1 MTNLLIAVEDLT
13 DYGVSIA
20 SDEMVLVGRLIAA
33 ASQAVIQAA
42 GSPILQTTST
52 VTLVAAGGTMLRL
65 PGLPIVSAQSVTI
78 GGVNILGADA
88 DGSIEPGNCVL
99 NSAGI
104 YRPTGWANYGPEIVE
119 ITYTHG
125 YQTVPM
131 DVVDLVVSMVIAGLS
146 AARSGDDG
154 LAMNNGR
161 MSSVS
166 IDDYK
171 EAYATGDVEAVTPMM
186 LPKRTR
192 DWLASRFGG
201 GTQVVTAL

>member
-1 MTNLLIAVEDLT
+1 MANLLISTSDLT
-13 DYGVSIA
+13 DYGVTIA
-20 SDEMVLVGRLIAA
+20 PTETNLVNRLISA

-42 GSPILQTTST
+42 GSPILRVTSS
-52 VTLVAAGGTMLRL
+52 VTMVAAGGTLLRL
-65 PGLPIVSAQSVTI
+65 PGLPIASVSSVSI
-78 GGVNILGADA
+78 GGVSILGPSA
-88 DGSIEPGNCVL
+88 DGSIEPGSCVL
-99 NSAGI
+99 NGAGI
-104 YRPTGWANYGPEIVE
+104 YRPTGWANYGPEMVD

-125 YQTVPM
+125 YTAVPT
-131 DVVDLVVSMVIAGLS
+131 DVVDLVVAMVIAGLS

-161 MSSVS
+161 MSSVA

-192 DWLASRFGG
+192 DWLSSRFGG
-201 GTQVVTAL
+201 GSQVMTAL

>member
-1 MTNLLIAVEDLT
+1 MANLLISAADLA
-13 DYGVSIA
+13 DYGVSVA
-20 SDEMVLVGRLIAA
+20 STETVLVGRLIDA

-42 GSPILQTTST
+42 GSPILRTTSS
-52 VTLVAAGGTMLRL
+52 VTLVAAGGTLLRL
-65 PGLPIVSAQSVTI
+65 PGLPIVSVQSATI
-78 GGVNILGADA
+78 GGVSILGPSA
-88 DGSIEPGNCVL
+88 DGSIDPGNCVL
-99 NSAGI
+99 NGAGL
-104 YRPTGWANYGPEIVE
+104 YRPTGWANYGPEMVD

-125 YQTVPM
+125 YTAVPT
-131 DVVDLVVSMVIAGLS
+131 DVVDLLVAMVIAGLS

-192 DWLASRFGG
+192 DWLSSRFGG
-201 GTQVVTAL
+201 GAQVVTAL